1 MGEIERTLIWGA
13 GAMGALYAEKLHEYG
28 SNAVSLL
35 AEGECFEKLV
45 KNGLTVNGRNF
56 HPDVV
61 RPEEIAEPFDLVI
74 VALKH
79 HHLIADLWQLKKA
92 VGGSTLIMS
101 VMNGVDSEEILGDAY
116 GRDKTILTV
125 ALGMDALRE
134 NGRVT
139 YANEGRLL
147 FGEMEREEPGEKVER
162 VRRLFEKANIVHE
175 VRRDMVRPLW
185 WKMMI
190 NVGVN
195 QASAVLGAPF
205 GVFQRSGNARAL
217 MEKAMMEVVAV
228 AEALDVGLTEKD
240 IEEWNPILEKLSP
253 TGKTSMLQDVEAG
266 RKTEVE
272 IFAGKILELGKKLDV
287 PTPVNDVLFRI
298 IGTFEEMASARK
310 IQCGNSRH

>member
-1 MGEIERTLIWGA
+1 MKEIERTLIWGA
-13 GAMGALYAEKLHEYG
+13 GAMGALYAEKLCEYDP
-28 SNAVSLL
+28 SAVSLL
-35 AEGECFEKLV
+35 AGDERFEKLV
-45 KNGLTVNGRNF
+45 KNGLTVNGRIF
-56 HPDVV
+56 HPAVV
-61 RPEEIAEPFDLVI
+61 RPDGIAEPFDLVI

-79 HHLIADLWQLKKA
+79 HHLIADLGQLKKA
-92 VGGSTLIMS
+92 VGDDTVIMS
-101 VMNGVDSEEILGDAY
+101 VMNGVDSEEILCDAY
-116 GRDKTILTV
+116 GRDRTILTV

-147 FGEMEREEPGEKVER
+147 FGEMERGEPGEKVER
-162 VRRLFEKANIVHE
+162 VRRLCEKANIVHE

-217 MEKAMMEVVAV
+217 MEKAMLEVVAV
-228 AEALDVGLTEKD
+228 AEALGVGLTEKD

-272 IFAGKILELGKKLDV
+272 IFAGKIIELGKKLDV

-298 IGTFEEMASARK
+298 VATFEEMASARK
-310 IQCGNSRH
+310 IQCGNSKS